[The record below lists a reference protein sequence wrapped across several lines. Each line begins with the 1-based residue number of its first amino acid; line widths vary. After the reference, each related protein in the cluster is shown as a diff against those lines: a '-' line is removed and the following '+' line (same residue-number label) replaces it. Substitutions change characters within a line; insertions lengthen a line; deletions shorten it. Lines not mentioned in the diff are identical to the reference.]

1 MQIGVDLIAKL
12 SRSLCAFVPL
22 CLFIPPS
29 LADRGENFGVTDRT

>member
-22 CLFIPPS
+22 CLCAFSFPLPWPI
-29 LADRGENFGVTDRT
+29 GVKILG